1 MLGFSCSSLG
11 KESPCNAGDLG
22 SIPGLGRSP
31 GGGHDNPLQRS
42 FLEDPHGQRSLVG
55 CSPQG
60 RKESA
65 VTEGSEHSGMQ
76 ACHCGL
82 RAKVDR
88 GRRETRR
95 SRVGMSKIK
104 QTRDQGCHV
113 IHKKGGRG
121 LCAPGST
128 SHGPMCISVTG
139 ELVKEQVLILWAS
152 REAQNLYF

>member
-1 MLGFSCSSLG
+1 M
-11 KESPCNAGDLG
+11 
-22 SIPGLGRSP
+22 
-31 GGGHDNPLQRS
+31 
-42 FLEDPHGQRSLVG
+42 G